1 MQVIRVKIPDCP
13 KIRAFVFV
21 AYRMVM
27 INLAAEPDAKIVK
40 LEFRK

>member
-1 MQVIRVKIPDCP
+1 MQVIRVKIPACP

-21 AYRMVM
+21 AYGMVM
-27 INLAAEPDAKIVK
+27 INLAAEPDAKIIK